1 MKKAITISA
10 GLFITMILLAQA
22 PQKISYQAVIRNSS
36 DQLVTEKQVGMQIS
50 ILKGTA
56 DGSPV
61 YTETQTPT
69 TNANGL
75 VSIEIGAG
83 TVVDGDFT
91 NVDWSDGPYFIKTE
105 TDPAGNTNYTITGT
119 SQLLSVP
126 YALHAKTAE
135 SLTEAITETD
145 PVYSGSEAVNITA
158 ADITNLNNLSG
169 TNTGDQDISGIAINA
184 QAIQDTASQI
194 RADIP
199 DVNGFITEETQNLS
213 VSGNQLTI
221 TNGNTVTLPGSSS
234 FLPVYTTAEIAALS
248 PSTGEAI
255 YNSTENLYQIY
266 DGSRWVSLPANCWP
280 QPTTSNAG
288 NNQEFTDGTI
298 STTLTANTP
307 EAEHGTGQWSI
318 VSGDGGSFD
327 DDTSPTAVFT
337 GQECTS
343 YQLQW
348 TITTSCN
355 SSSDNVNI
363 IFNQTP
369 TVADAG
375 EDQIF
380 TDGTIS
386 TTLAANTPEAE
397 HGTGQWSIVS
407 GDGGSFDDDTN
418 PTAVFTGVEQETY
431 YLRWTIS
438 TNCQVS
444 EDDVMIGFYNDGAG
458 NQITDIDGNTYN
470 TVWIG
475 GQNWMAENL
484 KVTKYNDNTSIP
496 NVTDNT
502 EWENLSNGAYAWY
515 DNDKATYG
523 DTYGALYNWY
533 AVETGNLCP
542 SGWHVPTDEEW
553 TTLTEYLGGADV
565 AGGKLKETGTTHWFN
580 PNEGAT
586 NESGFTALPGGYRGY
601 VGDFSYVGYDGYWWS
616 ATEYRTYGAWY
627 RSMYYGYSTVSRYS
641 HDKEFGFS
649 VRCLRDD

>member
-1 MKKAITISA
+1 
-10 GLFITMILLAQA
+10 L
-22 PQKISYQAVIRNSS
+22 
-36 DQLVTEKQVGMQIS
+36 
-50 ILKGTA
+50 
-56 DGSPV
+56 
-61 YTETQTPT
+61 
-69 TNANGL
+69 
-75 VSIEIGAG
+75 
-83 TVVDGDFT
+83 
-91 NVDWSDGPYFIKTE
+91 
-105 TDPAGNTNYTITGT
+105 TDSNYTITGT

-298 STTLTANTP
+298 STTLAANTP
-307 EAEHGTGQWSI
+307 EAGHGTGQWSL

-327 DDTSPTAVFT
+327 DETSPTAVFT
-337 GQECTS
+337 GQKCTS

-355 SSSDNVNI
+355 SSSDIVNI
-363 IFNQTP
+363 TFNQTP

-407 GDGGSFDDDTN
+407 GDGGSFDDATSSTAVFTGQECTSYQLQWTITTSCNSSSDIVNITFNQTPTVADAGTDQTFTDGTISTMLAANTPESGHGTGQWSIVSGDGGSFDDDTN

-438 TNCQVS
+438 TNCHSS
-444 EDDVMIGFYNDGAG
+444 EDDVMIVFWHDGAAG

-484 KVTKYNDNTSIP
+484 KTTKYSDGTDIP

-533 AVETGNLCP
+533 AVETDKLCP
-542 SGWHVPTDEEW
+542 AGWHVPTDEEW
-553 TTLTEYLGGADV
+553 KKLEMYLGMSQAEADDT
-565 AGGKLKETGTTHWFN
+565 GWRGTDEGSKLKESGTTHWSD

-586 NESGFTALPGGYRGY
+586 NESGFTALPGGHRGNDGGFSN
-601 VGDFSYVGYDGYWWS
+601 VGDYGFWWS
-616 ATEYRTYGAWY
+616 ATEYGTDGAWH
-627 RSMYYGYSTVSRYS
+627 RGMCCDSSGVGRGGGN
-641 HDKEFGFS
+641 KEFGFS
-649 VRCLRDD
+649 VRCLWDD

>member
-318 VSGDGGSFD
+318 VSD
-327 DDTSPTAVFT
+327 
-337 GQECTS
+337 CK
-343 YQLQW
+343 W
-348 TITTSCN
+348 
-355 SSSDNVNI
+355 
-363 IFNQTP
+363 
-369 TVADAG
+369 
-375 EDQIF
+375 
-380 TDGTIS
+380 
-386 TTLAANTPEAE
+386 
-397 HGTGQWSIVS
+397 
-407 GDGGSFDDDTN
+407 
-418 PTAVFTGVEQETY
+418 
-431 YLRWTIS
+431 
-438 TNCQVS
+438 
-444 EDDVMIGFYNDGAG
+444 
-458 NQITDIDGNTYN
+458 
-470 TVWIG
+470 
-475 GQNWMAENL
+475 
-484 KVTKYNDNTSIP
+484 
-496 NVTDNT
+496 
-502 EWENLSNGAYAWY
+502 
-515 DNDKATYG
+515 
-523 DTYGALYNWY
+523 
-533 AVETGNLCP
+533 
-542 SGWHVPTDEEW
+542 
-553 TTLTEYLGGADV
+553 
-565 AGGKLKETGTTHWFN
+565 
-580 PNEGAT
+580 
-586 NESGFTALPGGYRGY
+586 
-601 VGDFSYVGYDGYWWS
+601 
-616 ATEYRTYGAWY
+616 
-627 RSMYYGYSTVSRYS
+627 
-641 HDKEFGFS
+641 
-649 VRCLRDD
+649 